1 MADKPT
7 DNRRVV
13 SENRKARHD
22 YAIEEVFEA
31 GLVLLGSEVKSLR
44 LGRATIAESYAT
56 DDNGELFL
64 INATIPI
71 FTQAN
76 RFNHEP
82 KRPRKLLLKKR
93 ESAKL
98 MNAIQREG
106 MTLVPLRIYFNER
119 GLAKMTLALAK
130 GRKAHDKRDAIKER
144 DWNRQKQ
151 RIVRDRGRTSE

>member
-7 DNRRVV
+7 DNRKVV